1 MYDTEQ
7 EQIEAIK
14 KWWSLY
20 GNYLIGGVLVALVAF
35 FSWTFYKNAV
45 QSKLEAASA
54 LYDDL
59 MSAVENDDIDTVN
72 ARIDNL
78 KSDYSDTVYG
88 VYAGLQAAKQ
98 AVDGGDLVTAA
109 QELEWALDNA
119 DDSLVP
125 VVRLRLAR
133 VHVAASNYEAALAQ
147 LDAIDQDGFEVPSL
161 ELRGDILL
169 AQGDA
174 DAARA
179 AYEAAFEE
187 AGQQGVNSPYL
198 EMKLNDLAIETDAG

>member
-14 KWWSLY
+14 KWWSVY
-20 GNYLIGGVLVALVAF
+20 GNYVIGAVLVALVAF
-35 FSWTFYKNAV
+35 FSWTFYNNAV
-45 QSKLEAASA
+45 QSKFEAASA

-59 MSAVENDDIDTVN
+59 MSAVDSEDSDTVA

-78 KSDYSDTVYG
+78 KSDYADTVYG
-88 VYAGLQAAKQ
+88 VYAALQAAKQ
-98 AVDGGDLVTAA
+98 AADAGDLVTAA
-109 QELEWALDNA
+109 SELEWALDNA
-119 DDSLVP
+119 DASLEP

-133 VHVAASNYEAALAQ
+133 VHYAVENYAAALAQ
-147 LDAIDQDGFEVPSL
+147 LDAIDQQGFEVPSL

-179 AYEAAFEE
+179 AYESAFEQ
-187 AGQQGVNSPYL
+187 AGQQGINSPYL